1 MVDIKKKI
9 SELRKTKGKIY
20 APMKYFKGL
29 KTEKEVEQRYM
40 KMLQSNYKPFPTDV
54 GKIVKP
60 SKYTKAF
67 QKEFPKAFS
76 LSSKAKVTGVPLSVI
91 KKVYDKGLAAWRTG
105 HRPGATQQAWG
116 YARVHSFLMRGKT
129 FYTTDKTL
137 VEEAMKHMK
146 PNDIKKWLKRTPT
159 I

>member
-9 SELRKTKGKIY
+9 TELRKTKGKIY

-29 KTEKEVEQRYM
+29 KSEKEVEQRYM
-40 KMLQSNYKPFPTDV
+40 KMLKSNYKPFSTDV
-54 GKIVKP
+54 GKTVRP

-67 QKEFPKAFS
+67 QKEFPNANA
-76 LSSKAKVTGVPLSVI
+76 LSNKAKVTGVPLSII
-91 KKVYDKGLAAWRTG
+91 KQVYNKGLAAWRTG

-137 VEEAMKHMK
+137 AEEAMKKMK
-146 PNDIKKWLKRTPT
+146 PLDVKKWLKRTPT

>member
-9 SELRKTKGKIY
+9 AELRKTKGKIY

-29 KTEKEVEQRYM
+29 KTEKEIEQRYM
-40 KMLQSNYKPFPTDV
+40 KMLQSNYRPFPTDV
-54 GKIVKP
+54 GRIVRP

-67 QKEFPKAFS
+67 QKEFPHATS
-76 LSSKAKVTGVPLSVI
+76 LAAKAKATGVPLSVI

-129 FYTTDKTL
+129 FYTTDKSL
-137 VEEAMKHMK
+137 VEEAKNKMK
-146 PNDIKKWLKRTPT
+146 PSDIKKWLKRTPT
-159 I
+159 V